1 VPDCIGRAPRR
12 PEQDLRSPA
21 LPLGQLAVSATSWL
35 VEHRH
40 YRRRG
45 DRGHHGGVQEETTR
59 VDVAVL
65 NAVAAADGI
74 FASLGLQLR
83 KRSDVREV
91 LRTFHCGPGPR
102 LDFATDAEL
111 AVGEAISWGLE
122 VRFDDAE
129 WVIESSIRRSH
140 AHGQDLIL
148 ELPTRYA
155 VDFQEFTQE
164 LLAAAR
170 MVTQKL
176 PQDSPMFPREGYG
189 DEQ

>member
-1 VPDCIGRAPRR
+1 
-12 PEQDLRSPA
+12 
-21 LPLGQLAVSATSWL
+21 
-35 VEHRH
+35 
-40 YRRRG
+40 
-45 DRGHHGGVQEETTR
+45 VQEEATR

-74 FASLGLQLR
+74 FAALGLRLR
-83 KRSDVREV
+83 QRSDVREV

-111 AVGEAISWGLE
+111 TVGEAISWGVE
-122 VRFDDAE
+122 VHFEDAE

-155 VDFQEFTQE
+155 IDFLEFTQE
-164 LLAAAR
+164 LLSAAR

-176 PQDSPMFPREGYG
+176 PQESPMFPREGYG
-189 DEQ
+189 DER